1 MRRYAMKK
9 HDLPGIDQQKGLES
23 VQGNVALYEKLLGK
37 FVSQYNN
44 AAQDLESF
52 LAKGTHEEGLRL
64 VHSIKGVAASLGMT
78 ELFCAA
84 NALETEMI
92 NQSNNQDSRANFQ
105 FELERVLQGL
115 SAVQTVFN

>member
-1 MRRYAMKK
+1 MKK

-52 LAKGTHEEGLRL
+52 LAKGAHEEGLRL